1 MKKAL
6 SFLLSLV
13 LLAGCSSGSSEKTV
27 KVSDV
32 ADLIAA
38 QDTLVP
44 GPDFS
49 WDLDEETFLEQV
61 HGADTMIPGSEQFDS
76 LRYSYNGA
84 IDAATYTPPVRY
96 QLKGI
101 KTDATCA
108 YAFCGDGLYM
118 SGYQWIFDG
127 SEADAQEGIE
137 TILSQLNEIS
147 FLSPVSGETP
157 TAEMFQQN
165 ASFQWTPK
173 DAPEQSVTLTVSRIR
188 TNTSILLTVK
198 AYELIPSEF
207 ISTLNRDWHGGTY
220 VEDKVVHILALPEYY
235 DQLVEQVQ
243 QYDPSGAIVVDDPGD
258 NQVYTY
264 PQLQQAMQRLW
275 DQMPSLQIVH
285 ISVFVHPRSNPSNG
299 LSVVVDPSVSLT
311 EEYKQKVIQC
321 AQIDGLEFSQGTE

>member
-1 MKKAL
+1 MKKML

-44 GPDFS
+44 GPDYS
-49 WDLDEETFLEQV
+49 WGLDEETLLEQV

-84 IDAATYTPPVRY
+84 FHAATYTPPVRY

-147 FLSPVSGETP
+147 FLFPCFWGDAHRRDVP
-157 TAEMFQQN
+157 TERF
-165 ASFQWTPK
+165 
-173 DAPEQSVTLTVSRIR
+173 
-188 TNTSILLTVK
+188 
-198 AYELIPSEF
+198 
-207 ISTLNRDWHGGTY
+207 
-220 VEDKVVHILALPEYY
+220 
-235 DQLVEQVQ
+235 
-243 QYDPSGAIVVDDPGD
+243 
-258 NQVYTY
+258 
-264 PQLQQAMQRLW
+264 
-275 DQMPSLQIVH
+275 
-285 ISVFVHPRSNPSNG
+285 
-299 LSVVVDPSVSLT
+299 LSVGAKGCAGTVGDPYRFQNPNEHQHPS
-311 EEYKQKVIQC
+311 YGQ
-321 AQIDGLEFSQGTE
+321 GL